1 MREFNFEGKCF
12 LKSTDYTK
20 EELNYIIEKARQL
33 KDEKKNNQS
42 HQLLPNKNIA
52 IIFEKPSTRT
62 RAAFSVAAHD
72 LGMNVDYFGQNE
84 IHLGKKESIYDT
96 AKVLGSMYDGI
107 EFRGHEHDDV
117 ETFARYAN
125 VPVWN
130 GLTNEWHPT
139 QMLADFMTLKEE
151 WGTLEGKTLTFIG
164 DAQNNVASDLLVTGA
179 LLGVNVNI
187 VAPTSRLPQEKV
199 VTMAKEYAQ
208 QTGATIQLS
217 SEIDNTIYQTDAL
230 YTDVWFSMGEP
241 ENVIEERV
249 AMLKPYQ
256 VNMSIIKKV
265 QNPNVKVLHCLP
277 AFHNTQTKVGN
288 EVYQKYGLS
297 EMEITDEVFNSSYS
311 IIFKQAEN
319 RLHSIK
325 AIMALTLGGLK

>member
-20 EELNYIIEKARQL
+20 EELNYIIEKARLL
-33 KDEKKNNQS
+33 KDEKKNNQP
-42 HQLLPNKNIA
+42 HQLLTNKNIA

-62 RAAFSVAAHD
+62 LAAFSVAAHD

-117 ETFARYAN
+117 ETLARYAN

-217 SEIDNTIYQTDAL
+217 SEVDNTIYQTDAL

>member
-33 KDEKKNNQS
+33 KDEKKNNKS

-84 IHLGKKESIYDT
+84 VHLGKKESIYDT

-117 ETFARYAN
+117 ETLARYAN

-151 WGTLEGKTLTFIG
+151 WGTLEGKTLTFMG

-179 LLGVNVNI
+179 LLGVNINI
-187 VAPTSRLPQEKV
+187 VAPKSRLPQEKV

-311 IIFKQAEN
+311 IIFMQAEN